1 VKSALYIGNLR
12 HRRFSPKSHDFSYHL
27 VYFFL
32 DLEEV
37 ERIFRVPF
45 LFSQKSPALFA
56 FRRKDYYGEKT
67 QSLSQSIRDLVKDRT
82 SKACTGPIRVF
93 TQISYF
99 GFCFNPVSVYYCFD
113 QNDEY
118 PEFIVADVTNT
129 PWHERHAYVVE
140 CKKNAPLKFEVP
152 KVFHVSPFMPMDIVY
167 RWNFNSPGET
177 LAMHMENISTIDGQM
192 VFDSTMAMKRR
203 KLTFLNV
210 IGALGLFPLMTV
222 KAFAAIYLEAVFLKI
237 KGLRF
242 HPHPTSGD
250 KS

>member
-1 VKSALYIGNLR
+1 
-12 HRRFSPKSHDFSYHL
+12 
-27 VYFFL
+27 
-32 DLEEV
+32 
-37 ERIFRVPF
+37 
-45 LFSQKSPALFA
+45 
-56 FRRKDYYGEKT
+56 
-67 QSLSQSIRDLVKDRT
+67 
-82 SKACTGPIRVF
+82 
-93 TQISYF
+93 
-99 GFCFNPVSVYYCFD
+99 
-113 QNDEY
+113 
-118 PEFIVADVTNT
+118 
-129 PWHERHAYVVE
+129 
-140 CKKNAPLKFEVP
+140 
-152 KVFHVSPFMPMDIVY
+152 MPMDIVY